1 MTPWKYI
8 NPQEELYSMD
18 IHDVRTKSSSLTY
31 CDSTHILKCSI
42 LWSVLKWDLRARN
55 AMKAEK
61 KRENVQSESIFPLLR
76 ISLCFQWWLKR
87 EVTLNIN
94 NYLCSVASWGI
105 KEKSIY
111 KLLML
116 FTAKIILQA
125 VRVGFFFPQRLPS
138 FRFITQLFI
147 IYSVTVVRS
156 TLRSLCTRLKNTKR

>member
-1 MTPWKYI
+1 MQTGANLLLVSYDTLKIYKPSRGTLQHGYPWY
-8 NPQEELYSMD
+8 P
-18 IHDVRTKSSSLTY
+18 SSSLTY

-125 VRVGFFFPQRLPS
+125 VRVGFFF
-138 FRFITQLFI
+138 
-147 IYSVTVVRS
+147 
-156 TLRSLCTRLKNTKR
+156 LRGCLLSDS